1 MELTIQDIHSKIHTI
16 RGVQVMLDSDLA
28 KLYNIETKTFNQSIR
43 RNIKRFPKD
52 FRFQLNDDEKNELVT
67 KCYQL
72 QNLKHSYINPYVFT
86 EQGVS
91 MLSAVL
97 KSDIAINR
105 SVQII
110 RAFVNMKQFISSNN
124 DLFKKINTIE
134 KKQIEYEIK
143 SDEKFDKIFDTLEQ
157 KQLKPTQGI
166 FYDGQIFDAYRFI
179 SDLLREANKKVILI
193 DNYIDDNTLTIF
205 SKIPHI
211 NVTIYTHTISKQLKL
226 DLEKYHTQ
234 YNNISVKIFKNSH
247 DRFLIIDDKTIFHI
261 GASLKDLGKKWFAF
275 SKMDMALFEDI
286 VSRLE

>member
-1 MELTIQDIHSKIHTI
+1 MELIIEDIHNKIFTV

-28 KLYNIETKTFNQSIR
+28 KLYTIETKTFNQAIR
-43 RNIKRFPKD
+43 RNIKRFPED
-52 FRFQLNDDEKNELVT
+52 FRFQLNNDEKNELVT

-124 DLFKKINTIE
+124 NLFKKIDTLE

-143 SDEKFDKIFDTLEQ
+143 SDEKFDKIFDALEQ

-179 SDLLREANKKVILI
+179 SDLLRQASKTVILI
-193 DNYIDDNTLTIF
+193 DNYIDDTTLTIF

-211 NVTIYTHTISKQLKL
+211 KVTIYTHTISKQLKL

-247 DRFLIIDDKTIFHI
+247 DRFLIIDNKTIFHI

-275 SKMDMALFEDI
+275 SKMDMALFEDMF
-286 VSRLE
+286 SKLE

>member
-1 MELTIQDIHSKIHTI
+1 MELTIEDIHNKIFTV

-43 RNIKRFPKD
+43 RNIKRFPED

-143 SDEKFDKIFDTLEQ
+143 SDEKFDKIFDALEQ

-179 SDLLREANKKVILI
+179 SDLLREASKKVILI

-211 NVTIYTHTISKQLKL
+211 KVTIYTHTISKQLKL
-226 DLEKYHTQ
+226 DLEKYYTQ

-275 SKMDMALFEDI
+275 SKMDITLFGEM
-286 VSRLE
+286 VSKLE

>member
-1 MELTIQDIHSKIHTI
+1 MELIIEDIHNKIFTV

-28 KLYNIETKTFNQSIR
+28 KLYTIETKTFNQAIR
-43 RNIKRFPKD
+43 RNIKRFPED
-52 FRFQLNDDEKNELVT
+52 FRFQLNNDEKNELVT

-124 DLFKKINTIE
+124 DLFKKIDTLE

-143 SDEKFDKIFDTLEQ
+143 SDEKFDKIFDALEQ

-179 SDLLREANKKVILI
+179 SDLLRQASKTVILI
-193 DNYIDDNTLTIF
+193 DNYIDDTTLTIF

-211 NVTIYTHTISKQLKL
+211 KVTIYTHTISKQLKL

-247 DRFLIIDDKTIFHI
+247 DRFLIIDNKTIFHI

-275 SKMDMALFEDI
+275 SKMDMALFEDMF
-286 VSRLE
+286 SKLE

>member
-1 MELTIQDIHSKIHTI
+1 MELTIEDIHNKIFTV

-43 RNIKRFPKD
+43 RNIKRFPED

-143 SDEKFDKIFDTLEQ
+143 SDEKFDKIFDALEQ

-179 SDLLREANKKVILI
+179 SDLLWEASKKVILI

-211 NVTIYTHTISKQLKL
+211 KVTIYTHTISKQLKL

-247 DRFLIIDDKTIFHI
+247 DRFIIIDDKTIFHI

>member
-1 MELTIQDIHSKIHTI
+1 MELTIEDIHNKIFTV

-43 RNIKRFPKD
+43 RNIKRFPED

-143 SDEKFDKIFDTLEQ
+143 SDEKFDKIFDALEQ

-205 SKIPHI
+205 SKILHI

-275 SKMDMALFEDI
+275 SKMDMALFEDMF
-286 VSRLE
+286 SKLE

>member
-1 MELTIQDIHSKIHTI
+1 MELTIEDIHNKIFTV

-43 RNIKRFPKD
+43 RNIKRFPED

>member
-1 MELTIQDIHSKIHTI
+1 MELTIEDIHNKIFTV

-43 RNIKRFPKD
+43 RNIKRFPED

-143 SDEKFDKIFDTLEQ
+143 SDEKFDKIFDALEQ